1 MSWLEDKIRFLKKFD
16 GSLLEYVGSG
26 RVVKDVEGGVL
37 KLDSNENFFVSS
49 EFLKGL
55 LLQAVGDVDLR
66 FYNPEAIAD
75 VREALGKYLG
85 VSSDRI
91 IVGSGSEQLIDL
103 LACLFLDA
111 GDNVISIVPSFFAY
125 EKRISLRGA
134 KFFGVPLMRDL
145 SLDVNG
151 VLERVDSG
159 TRLVFVCSPNN
170 PTGNQF
176 SLEEVR
182 ALAECVSAVV
192 VLDEAYAEF
201 GDYSAVSLVDDLRNV
216 VVLRTF
222 SKAFGVAGLRFGY
235 AVAHRDLASTLSN
248 IIPYTVSN
256 LVARF
261 IVRLLGSVEYIQK
274 CVEGVKKE
282 RGRLLEG
289 LRFVE
294 GLEVFDSKANFVTF
308 RPFKDADFVYEKLL
322 ERRILVKNLSCLPVI
337 GNCLRVTVGLTNM
350 NEQFLRAISE
360 IMSRTD

>member
-1 MSWLEDKIRFLKKFD
+1 MSWLEDKIRFLKRFE
-16 GSLLEYVGSG
+16 GSLLQYVGG
-26 RVVKDVEGGVL
+26 VVKDVAGGVL

-49 EFLKGL
+49 EFLRGL

-66 FYNPEAIAD
+66 FYNPEAIAE

-85 VSSDRI
+85 VSSDCI
-91 IVGSGSEQLIDL
+91 IVGSGCEQLIDL
-103 LACLFLDA
+103 LACLFLDG
-111 GDNVISIVPSFFAY
+111 GDNVFSIVPSFFAY

-145 SLDVNG
+145 SLDVDG
-151 VLERVDSG
+151 ILEGVDSG

-182 ALAECVSAVV
+182 ALAEGVSAVV

-222 SKAFGVAGLRFGY
+222 SKAFGVAGLRFGC
-235 AVAHRDLASTLSN
+235 AVAHRDLASTLLN
-248 IIPYTVSN
+248 VIPYTVSS

-261 IVRLLGSVEYIQK
+261 IVRLLGSVEYIRK
-274 CVEGVKKE
+274 CVEGVKRE
-282 RGRLLEG
+282 RGRLLDG
-289 LRFVE
+289 LRSVE

-308 RPFKDADFVYEKLL
+308 KPNAGVERVHKGLL
-322 ERRILVKNLSCLPVI
+322 EKGVVVKDLGDLPVI
-337 GNCLRVTVGLTNM
+337 GHCLRVTVGLPHM
-350 NEQFLRAISE
+350 NDLFLRVLKEVLNELDAF
-360 IMSRTD
+360 